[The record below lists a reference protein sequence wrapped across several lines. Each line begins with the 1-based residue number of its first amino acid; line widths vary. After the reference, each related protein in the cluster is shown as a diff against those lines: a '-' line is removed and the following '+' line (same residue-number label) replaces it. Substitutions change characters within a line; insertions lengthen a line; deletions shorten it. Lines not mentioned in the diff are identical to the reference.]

1 MTMRYLRCAV
11 LLLLFGLGGAWPLA
25 HGADR
30 GGIAGDAISLDWVD
44 ARYSDYLDRV
54 KRGIQERLTYPFAQD
69 SGTRRCEPL
78 NAQLIVEFGILAS
91 GQLRYVEV
99 VRSSGDPLYDD
110 AAVSAMRAA
119 SPYPAIPPDLIKAGS
134 TGLPIRSQF
143 THVMQPRL
151 VEPRPTTQRPPSLK
165 GAPISWLVLASLLVA
180 ALAVVWAL
188 MFWRRLRA
196 AREASRQQ
204 ASPAV
209 SLEGPGEARGAAA
222 DVDQG
227 AIARDALLSHG
238 WHDDGEAA
246 VHGLTTPSAR
256 SYSHPE
262 LTGHRVNVAP
272 TGEWEH
278 AKIPGMP
285 ARGATADE
293 LAQHLG
299 AIHGT
304 LSIADL
310 HLPGRRKA

>member
-1 MTMRYLRCAV
+1 MRYLRRAV
-11 LLLLFGLGGAWPLA
+11 FLLLFGLGAWPLA
-25 HGADR
+25 HAADR
-30 GGIAGDAISLDWVD
+30 GGIAGDAIGLDWVD
-44 ARYSDYLDRV
+44 SRYSDYLDRV
-54 KRGIQERLTYPFAQD
+54 KRGIQERLTYPCAPD

-78 NAQLIVEFGILAS
+78 NAQLIVEFGILTS

-110 AAVSAMRAA
+110 AAVSAIRAA

-151 VEPRPTTQRPPSLK
+151 IEPRPTTQRPPSLK
-165 GAPISWLVLASLLVA
+165 PAPISWLVLASLLAA
-180 ALAVVWAL
+180 ALAVVWSL
-188 MFWRRLRA
+188 MLWRRLRA
-196 AREASRQQ
+196 AREASRHQ
-204 ASPAV
+204 ASPAL
-209 SLEGPGEARGAAA
+209 SLEGPGEARRAAA
-222 DVDQG
+222 GEVDQG
-227 AIARDALLSHG
+227 VIARDALLSHG

-246 VHGLTTPSAR
+246 VHGFTTSSAR

-262 LTGHRVNVAP
+262 LAGHRVNVAP

-278 AKIPGMP
+278 TKVPGMP
-285 ARGATADE
+285 ARGSTADE

>member
-1 MTMRYLRCAV
+1 MTMRYLRRAV
-11 LLLLFGLGGAWPLA
+11 FLLLFGLGAWPLA
-25 HGADR
+25 HAADR
-30 GGIAGDAISLDWVD
+30 GGIAGDAIGLDWVD
-44 ARYSDYLDRV
+44 SRYSDYLDRV
-54 KRGIQERLTYPFAQD
+54 KRGIQERLTYPCAPD

-110 AAVSAMRAA
+110 AAVSAIRAA

-151 VEPRPTTQRPPSLK
+151 IEPRPTTQRPPSLK
-165 GAPISWLVLASLLVA
+165 PAPISWLVLASLLAA
-180 ALAVVWAL
+180 ALAVVWSL
-188 MFWRRLRA
+188 MLWRRLRA
-196 AREASRQQ
+196 AREASRHQ
-204 ASPAV
+204 ASPAL
-209 SLEGPGEARGAAA
+209 SLEGPGEARRAAA
-222 DVDQG
+222 GEVDQG
-227 AIARDALLSHG
+227 VIARDALLSHG

-246 VHGLTTPSAR
+246 VHGFTTSSAR

-262 LTGHRVNVAP
+262 LAGHRVNVAP

-278 AKIPGMP
+278 TKVPGMP
-285 ARGATADE
+285 ARGSTADE